1 MRTFIDKFSKYE
13 KKRKR
18 GIVITVSGLSGAGK
32 TTVAEAIAKATGLT
46 YVSAGEIFR
55 KVAEERGI
63 PLVQL
68 VKKRNPEL
76 DFEVD
81 RRTLEYAMKGNVV
94 LDGRLTGWIAGDW
107 ADFRIWVRCKLQI
120 RAKRVALR
128 DKVSFDEAV
137 KRIRMRDHADMR
149 VYKKLYK
156 IDLLDESIYD
166 LIMDTSRLS
175 YDLSKKIPQIF
186 AEEILNEIKS
196 KSGSKRKKA
205 RGN

>member
-1 MRTFIDKFSKYE
+1 MKTFIDRFSHYE

-18 GIVITVSGLSGAGK
+18 GVVITVSGLSGAGK
-32 TTVAEAIAKATGLT
+32 STVAQAIAKATGLT

-55 KVAEERGI
+55 EVAKEQGV
-63 PLVQL
+63 PLLKL
-68 VKKRNPEL
+68 VKTRNPEL

-81 RRTLEYAMKGNVV
+81 KRTLEYAMKGNVV

-107 ADFRIWVRCKLQI
+107 ADFRVWVRCKLRV

-128 DKVSFDEAV
+128 DKISFDEAV
-137 KRIRMRDHADMR
+137 RMIRARDNADIKI
-149 VYKKLYK
+149 YKKLYK

-166 LIMDTSRLS
+166 LVMDTTRLS

-196 KSGSKRKKA
+196 KSNSKRKKA
-205 RGN
+205 RSN